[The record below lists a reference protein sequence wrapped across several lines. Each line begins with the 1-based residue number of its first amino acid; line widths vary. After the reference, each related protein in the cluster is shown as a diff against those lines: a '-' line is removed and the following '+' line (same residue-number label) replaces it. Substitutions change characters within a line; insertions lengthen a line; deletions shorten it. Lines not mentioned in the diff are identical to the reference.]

1 MTIPGSKISRYI
13 LRSRVRKILFHILGV
28 SIDLSN
34 FVWILSGSLTIS
46 PDSKTCMSGSTFL
59 TVSLVFVFILVMMNI
74 AKCIVQL
81 GFLLIL
87 GLHNTFNLNN
97 NNLNERNPNRV
108 PLIVDHN
115 DAYDE
120 GGLNLSQI

>member
-1 MTIPGSKISRYI
+1 
-13 LRSRVRKILFHILGV
+13 
-28 SIDLSN
+28 
-34 FVWILSGSLTIS
+34 
-46 PDSKTCMSGSTFL
+46 MSGSTFL

-81 GFLLIL
+81 LALLFL
-87 GLHNTFNLNN
+87 GLRNAFNLNN
-97 NNLNERNPNRV
+97 TNLNEQNPNRV

>member
-1 MTIPGSKISRYI
+1 
-13 LRSRVRKILFHILGV
+13 
-28 SIDLSN
+28 
-34 FVWILSGSLTIS
+34 
-46 PDSKTCMSGSTFL
+46 MSGSTFL

-81 GFLLIL
+81 LALLFL
-87 GLHNTFNLNN
+87 GLRNAFNLNN
-97 NNLNERNPNRV
+97 TNLNERNPNRV

-115 DAYDE
+115 DANDE